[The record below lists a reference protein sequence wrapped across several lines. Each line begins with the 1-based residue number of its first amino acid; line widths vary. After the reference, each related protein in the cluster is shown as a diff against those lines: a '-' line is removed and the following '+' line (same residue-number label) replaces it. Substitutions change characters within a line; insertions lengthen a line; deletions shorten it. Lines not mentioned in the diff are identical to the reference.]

1 MSGRSLSRSPGAL
14 GGRQRAEA
22 GEGGGVSPWRL
33 GQYLRLR
40 LERPQRCGGVQAAG
54 AQVCVCVCVRAC
66 LCVFVFACVWGFVFC
81 VRGCK

>member
-54 AQVCVCVCVRAC
+54 AQVCVCVC
-66 LCVFVFACVWGFVFC
+66 ACVLVRVCFC
-81 VRGCK
+81 MCVGVCFLRAWV